1 MVLELNRPS
10 AVRQDHEK
18 QLVAASQARTWLAV
32 ALALAA
38 AAAAPLGAQEL
49 AARSGPRFGLAVGAA
64 FATANFPGEYGPGL
78 QVLGTVRFGT
88 PLRRLALRVDLFG
101 TDLRGSVLRDS
112 AGRALGRFADQ
123 IVYSLSGNAVVSL
136 LPPGT
141 HPVVPYLIAGAGY
154 YGTEF
159 QSLGLNAGVGLRI
172 RVGST
177 RLFLEAR
184 AHDFAAVDLS
194 NRYRGPLR
202 FASTSVGV
210 FF

>member
-1 MVLELNRPS
+1 MVLELNHRY
-10 AVRQDHEK
+10 AVHHHSEEH
-18 QLVAASQARTWLAV
+18 LLAASARPWLA
-32 ALALAA
+32 LAFVLAA
-38 AAAAPLGAQEL
+38 AAVAPLGAQEL
-49 AARSGPRFGLAVGAA
+49 GSRSDPRFGVAVGAA

-78 QVLGTVRFGT
+78 QVLGTVRVGT
-88 PLRRLALRVDLFG
+88 PLRRFALRVDLFG

-123 IVYSLSGNAVVSL
+123 IVFSLSGNAVVSL

-141 HPVVPYLIAGAGY
+141 RPVVPYLIAGAGY
-154 YGTEF
+154 YGNEF
-159 QSLGLNAGVGLRI
+159 QSLGLNAGGGLLI
-172 RVGST
+172 RAGST

-184 AHDFAAVDLS
+184 AHNIAAIDLS
-194 NRYRGPLR
+194 HRYRGPLR